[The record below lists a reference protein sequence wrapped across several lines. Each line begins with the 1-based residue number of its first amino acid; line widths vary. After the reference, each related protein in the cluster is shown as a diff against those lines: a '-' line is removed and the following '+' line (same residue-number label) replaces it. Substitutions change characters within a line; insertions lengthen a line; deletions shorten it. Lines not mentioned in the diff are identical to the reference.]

1 MVTDET
7 TKTAHLIK
15 PTEYLMNIKK
25 STLTALLMAVG
36 LIAMIAATACGG
48 GDPEE
53 LDLPVSITGGVMDP
67 GTIKVKQGDMVTL
80 KINADEGGEFHLHT
94 YDIEADIPAATV
106 TDFYFVAEA
115 TGRFKITYHAQNEEH
130 EEETHGGIFKSHEL
144 APGSSFSYEVDE
156 HQADE
161 MIPFHSHLR
170 PALNGTIM
178 VSQEPGQIAEVSI
191 EYTEEAAE
199 PHEVMVGPGTVIT
212 WTNNSSVPQTV
223 ISGLHA
229 DMVMEDDGDHD
240 NEMEMDE
247 EEEHDEGEEIEIGF
261 LEVQPR

>member
-1 MVTDET
+1 
-7 TKTAHLIK
+7 
-15 PTEYLMNIKK
+15 MNIENP
-25 STLTALLMAVG
+25 TLTALLVAVG
-36 LIAMIAATACGG
+36 LIAMIAATACGS
-48 GDPEE
+48 GDPEK
-53 LDLPVSITGGVMDP
+53 LDLPVSITGRVMDP
-67 GTIKVKQGDMVTL
+67 ETIKVKQGDMVTL
-80 KINADEGGEFHLHT
+80 KIQADEGGEFHLHT

-115 TGRFKITYHAQNEEH
+115 TGRFKITYHTQNEEH
-130 EEETHGGIFKSHEL
+130 EEDTHNEDKHGRIFKSEEL
-144 APGSSFSYEVDE
+144 TPGSSFSYEVDE
-156 HQADE
+156 HQAGE

-178 VSQEPGQIAEVSI
+178 VSEEPGQAAEVSI
-191 EYTEEAAE
+191 EYTDEAAE

-229 DMVMEDDGDHD
+229 DMVMEDEEMHD
-240 NEMEMDE
+240 EEME